1 MSEAALNGLFQAL
14 ADPAR
19 RGMIERLCRGPAS
32 VTELG
37 APYEMTLS
45 AVVQHL
51 QVLENSGLV
60 RTEKVGRVRECRLER
75 KALESVE
82 RWVSSRRA
90 SWERHFDRLGDFLSE
105 EERAAKPTKKSKS

>member
-1 MSEAALNGLFQAL
+1 MSEVALNALFQAL

-60 RTEKVGRVRECRLER
+60 RTQKVGRVRKCCLER

-82 RWVSSRRA
+82 RWVSARRA
-90 SWERHFDRLGDFLSE
+90 SWERHFDRLGDFLAE
-105 EERAAKPTKKSKS
+105 QERAGKPTKK